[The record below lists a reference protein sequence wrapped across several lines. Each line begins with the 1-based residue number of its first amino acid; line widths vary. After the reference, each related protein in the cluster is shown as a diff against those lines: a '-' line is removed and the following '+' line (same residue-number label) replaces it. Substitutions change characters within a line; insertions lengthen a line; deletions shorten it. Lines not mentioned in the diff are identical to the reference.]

1 MTMDSSWAAAAPKQR
16 TEAAAWQCGASA
28 VTKREASASLMRIVQ
43 GWRRGF
49 LLLAA
54 SRSAPNGNS
63 VQGFPSSS
71 AGLLCLSHFSV
82 GQCSKDRNRKK
93 RSRSHGIATPKL
105 IPQPRSTTKS
115 EPSRPQNRE
124 LFSV

>member
-28 VTKREASASLMRIVQ
+28 VTKREASVSLMRIVQ
-43 GWRRGF
+43 GWRRGY

-71 AGLLCLSHFSV
+71 AGLLCLSHFPV
-82 GQCSKDRNRKK
+82 GQCSKDRSRKK
-93 RSRSHGIATPKL
+93 RSRSHGIAAPKL
-105 IPQPRSTTKS
+105 IPQPRSTSSKS
-115 EPSRPQNRE
+115 EPPRPQDRE
-124 LFSV
+124 LF